1 MGTSATFGELQD
13 VILVIGVTIV
23 MLLNTK
29 ALTYSWARK
38 NDDNF

>member
-1 MGTSATFGELQD
+1 MEMSATFGELQD
-13 VILVIGVTIV
+13 VILVIGV